1 MIDMTNGRPLK
12 ERIIEENNLNRDYY
26 TPYEVA
32 DLLGFHYNTV
42 RRMIKEGELP
52 ATKIS
57 RSWRIRKVDLEK
69 FVTPSNI
76 KLEGKGE

>member
-1 MIDMTNGRPLK
+1 MTNGRPLK
-12 ERIIEENNLNRDYY
+12 ERSIEGSDLNRDFY

-42 RRMIKEGELP
+42 RRMIKDGELP

-76 KLEGKGE
+76 IHGDEGEKV

>member
-1 MIDMTNGRPLK
+1 MTNGRPLK
-12 ERIIEENNLNRDYY
+12 ERSIEGADLNRDFY

-42 RRMIKEGELP
+42 RRMIKDGELP

-57 RSWRIRKVDLEK
+57 RSWRIRKVDLEQ
-69 FVTPSNI
+69 FVMPSNI
-76 KLEGKGE
+76 NHGDEGEKT

>member
-1 MIDMTNGRPLK
+1 MTNGRPLK